1 MSLPRKSA
9 YTTQVRFAALK
20 AGLDMC
26 ILAVGVIP
34 LSVVAALLLVNEP
47 PAGWI
52 LSALLVLFTPPV
64 VVGFLC
70 RHLSFVTHRGDD

>member
-1 MSLPRKSA
+1 MSLPGKSA

-20 AGLDMC
+20 AGLDLC

-34 LSVVAALLLVNEP
+34 LSIIAGFLLVSEP
-47 PAGWI
+47 PAGWV

-64 VVGFLC
+64 VVGLLC
-70 RHLSFVTHRGDD
+70 RHLSLVTHRGDD